1 MADQDAF
8 HQVFV
13 EPGQQVAKGDRIA
26 VIEAMKMEHTLVAP
40 SDGTVTMVAVLAG
53 EQVAEGAPVASIEA
67 AEAQAA

>member
-1 MADQDAF
+1 MHGKLVRCSSSRRAGD
-8 HQVFV
+8 
-13 EPGQQVAKGDRIA
+13 EGQKLA
-26 VIEAMKMEHTLVAP
+26 VIEAMKMEHMLVAP